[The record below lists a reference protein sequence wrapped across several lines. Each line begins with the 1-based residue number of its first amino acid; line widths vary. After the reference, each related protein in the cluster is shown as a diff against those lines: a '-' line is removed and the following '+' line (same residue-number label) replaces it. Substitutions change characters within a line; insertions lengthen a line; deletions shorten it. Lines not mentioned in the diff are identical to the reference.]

1 MRLIDTYLIYIFF
14 KSLYKKYLVLEGK
27 LNKERSKWMK
37 TNRLEYLTRMIF
49 FNNLVVIQIDILTG
63 INRIV
68 TKIQIKDKVVNKY
81 NINKFL
87 PVIK

>member
-49 FNNLVVIQIDILTG
+49 INNLVVIQIDILTG